1 MAYVPPHLRR
11 RLTKTKTTYEQQF
24 PELSTSNKT
33 TTNAST
39 MNYNDAAKVALI
51 KNEDPAVEVDLLPEG
66 WIKLEKQ
73 HRQNKNIEGLPIFNT
88 MEEEHTYYMSALQ
101 PLVERWE
108 NYLQEYII
116 LNGHHPEAY
125 YKCDKEPI
133 DDYEFSESE
142 YDEESDSDEEMV
154 DSDGEPYSEH
164 DDIGDKR
171 FMTI

>member
-1 MAYVPPHLRR
+1 MLLMPQEWSLKQKSD
-11 RLTKTKTTYEQQF
+11 LT
-24 PELSTSNKT
+24 
-33 TTNAST
+33 
-39 MNYNDAAKVALI
+39 
-51 KNEDPAVEVDLLPEG
+51 
-66 WIKLEKQ
+66 
-73 HRQNKNIEGLPIFNT
+73 
-88 MEEEHTYYMSALQ
+88 
-101 PLVERWE
+101 
-108 NYLQEYII
+108 LQEYII